1 MHLKFIIIFT
11 FAVFSN
17 AALGQVIDS
26 WSGHRSDTTLN
37 YALRGTD
44 APLEVVSEMAIIDV
58 EYYSIDSMLH
68 RGQVVINRALVD
80 DIIEIFAYIKEI
92 RYPVEMVIPIKF
104 DMPNG
109 MTTMAHLNN
118 CYGFHYRK
126 AISSNA
132 KLSSHS
138 MGRAIDFNPFNN
150 PYLSADGDMKPK
162 GAKYDI
168 KDKRT
173 LTVTHPLVKKM
184 KQMGWSW
191 GGDWSSIKDYMHF
204 EKNDK

>member
-1 MHLKFIIIFT
+1 MHLKFISIFI

-26 WSGHRSDTTLN
+26 NTTLTF
-37 YALRGTD
+37 ALRGTD
-44 APLEVVSEMAIIDV
+44 APLEVANEMAIVDV

-68 RGQVVINRALVD
+68 RGQVVINRDLVD

-92 RYPVEMVIPIKF
+92 RYPVEMVIPVKF

-118 CYGFHYRK
+118 SYGFHYRK
-126 AISSNA
+126 MISSNA

-138 MGRAIDFNPFNN
+138 MGKAIDFNPFNN
-150 PYLSADGDMKPK
+150 PYISSEGDVKPID
-162 GAKYDI
+162 AKYDI
-168 KDKRT
+168 NNKRT
-173 LTVTHPLVKKM
+173 LTATHPLVKKM
-184 KQMGWSW
+184 KQMGWTW
-191 GGDWSSIKDYMHF
+191 GGDWISAKDYMHF
-204 EKNDK
+204 EKSDN